1 MAENPDILNSF
12 TARDLAPVVP
22 SDTADLPVSARAIR
36 VGTGG
41 TAATGLE
48 AMI

>member
-12 TARDLAPVVP
+12 TAHFHA
-22 SDTADLPVSARAIR
+22 T
-36 VGTGG
+36 G

-48 AMI
+48 ALI